1 MTKDRTEGQLHRGG
15 YAAVF
20 AALAAAVVV
29 GALLC
34 TALGSVSIAPEKI
47 VEILLGGG
55 SEAER
60 NILTQ
65 IRLPR
70 MCMTVLLGGALAVS
84 GYLLQTFFGNP
95 IAGPYVLGISSGAK
109 LAVCAALLFVA
120 GGERQSSGLLMILAA
135 FGGALVTTGAIVLL
149 SHRVRHMASLLAAG
163 IMVGYICN
171 AVTDFLVT
179 FAEDAQIVNLRG
191 WSQGTFSGMDWG
203 DVAAAAMIVTAAMV
217 LTVLCSK
224 PIGGGLRGQH
234 GSRCKAVSSDP
245 DPAVEPSVGLCDGFC
260 GPGVLC
266 RNRGAFPHAQTP
278 QELQAAGD
286 GARLLSCRRG
296 FLPLLRPDCPN
307 GVCADRAGDQHCDV
321 ASGRAGG
328 HLHVG
333 SKKEEKEVTDGKLPV
348 SAPALGGISGQSS
361 FAKYRSG
368 DPPRR
373 DPDCDRT
380 QRRRKIDAS

>member
-1 MTKDRTEGQLHRGG
+1 MKKDRAEGQLHRGG

-20 AALAAAVVV
+20 AALAAALLV

-34 TALGSVSIAPEKI
+34 TALGSVSIAPGK
-47 VEILLGGG
+47 VAEILMGGG
-55 SEAER
+55 SGAER

-109 LAVCAALLFVA
+109 LAVCAALL
-120 GGERQSSGLLMILAA
+120 MILAA
-135 FGGALVTTGAIVLL
+135 FAGALVTTGAILLL

-191 WSQGTFSGMDWG
+191 WSQGTFSGMAWG
-203 DVAAAAMIVTAAMV
+203 DVAAAAVIVTAAMV

-224 PIGGGLRGQH
+224 PIGAFELGEAYAA
-234 GSRCKAVSSDP
+234 SM
-245 DPAVEPSVGLCDGFC
+245 
-260 GPGVLC
+260 GVDVKRYRVILI
-266 RNRGAFPHAQTP
+266 
-278 QELQAAGD
+278 
-286 GARLLSCRRG
+286 LLSSLLSACVTAFAG
-296 FLPLLRPDCPN
+296 PVSFVGIAVPFLMRKLLRSSRPPVMVPACFL
-307 GVCADRAGDQHCDV
+307 
-321 ASGRAGG
+321 SGAVFCLYSDLIARMAF
-328 HLHVG
+328 
-333 SKKEEKEVTDGKLPV
+333 
-348 SAPALGGISGQSS
+348 APTELGISTVTSLLG
-361 FAKYRSG
+361 APVVIYMLAV
-368 DPPRR
+368 
-373 DPDCDRT
+373 
-380 QRRRKIDAS
+380 RKR

>member
-1 MTKDRTEGQLHRGG
+1 M
-15 YAAVF
+15 F
-20 AALAAAVVV
+20 AALAAAMLV

-34 TALGSVSIAPEKI
+34 TVLGSVSIAPGK
-47 VEILLGGG
+47 VAEILMGGG
-55 SEAER
+55 SGAER

-135 FGGALVTTGAIVLL
+135 FAGALVTTGAILLL

-191 WSQGTFSGMDWG
+191 WSQGTFSGMAWG
-203 DVAAAAMIVTAAMV
+203 DVAAAAVIVTAAMV

-224 PIGGGLRGQH
+224 PIGA
-234 GSRCKAVSSDP
+234 KAVSCDP
-245 DPAVEPSVGLCDGFC
+245 DPVVESSICLCDGFC

-266 RNRGAFPHAQTP
+266 RHCGAFPHAETP
-278 QELQAAGD
+278 QKLPAAGD
-286 GARLLSCRRG
+286 GARLFSVGRG
-296 FLPLLRPDCPN
+296 FLPVFGPDRADGLR
-307 GVCADRAGDQHCDV
+307 ADRAGN
-321 ASGRAGG
+321 
-328 HLHVG
+328 
-333 SKKEEKEVTDGKLPV
+333 
-348 SAPALGGISGQSS
+348 
-361 FAKYRSG
+361 
-368 DPPRR
+368 
-373 DPDCDRT
+373 
-380 QRRRKIDAS
+380 

>member
-224 PIGGGLRGQH
+224 PIGAFELGEAYAA
-234 GSRCKAVSSDP
+234 SM
-245 DPAVEPSVGLCDGFC
+245 
-260 GPGVLC
+260 GVDVKRYRVILI
-266 RNRGAFPHAQTP
+266 
-278 QELQAAGD
+278 
-286 GARLLSCRRG
+286 LLSS
-296 FLPLLRPDCPN
+296 LLSAC
-307 GVCADRAGDQHCDV
+307 VTAFAG
-321 ASGRAGG
+321 
-328 HLHVG
+328 
-333 SKKEEKEVTDGKLPV
+333 PV
-348 SAPALGGISGQSS
+348 SFVGIAVPFLMRKEWRLRRPSWGSAL
-361 FAKYRSG
+361 
-368 DPPRR
+368 
-373 DPDCDRT
+373 
-380 QRRRKIDAS
+380 

>member
-1 MTKDRTEGQLHRGG
+1 M
-15 YAAVF
+15 F

-34 TALGSVSIAPEKI
+34 TVLGSVSIAPGK
-47 VEILLGGG
+47 VAEILLGGG
-55 SEAER
+55 SGAER

-135 FGGALVTTGAIVLL
+135 FAGALVTTGAIVLL

-191 WSQGTFSGMDWG
+191 WSQGTFSGMAWG
-203 DVAAAAMIVTAAMV
+203 DVAAAAVIVTAAMIF
-217 LTVLCSK
+217 TVLCSK
-224 PIGGGLRGQH
+224 PIGAFELGEAYAA
-234 GSRCKAVSSDP
+234 SM
-245 DPAVEPSVGLCDGFC
+245 
-260 GPGVLC
+260 GVDVKRYRVILI
-266 RNRGAFPHAQTP
+266 
-278 QELQAAGD
+278 
-286 GARLLSCRRG
+286 LLSSLLSACVTAFAG
-296 FLPLLRPDCPN
+296 PVSFVGIAVPFLMRKLLRSSRPPVMVPACFL
-307 GVCADRAGDQHCDV
+307 
-321 ASGRAGG
+321 SGAVFCLYSDLIARMAFAPTELG
-328 HLHVG
+328 L
-333 SKKEEKEVTDGKLPV
+333 STVTSLLGAPV
-348 SAPALGGISGQSS
+348 VIYMLAV
-361 FAKYRSG
+361 
-368 DPPRR
+368 
-373 DPDCDRT
+373 
-380 QRRRKIDAS
+380 RKR

>member
-1 MTKDRTEGQLHRGG
+1 M
-15 YAAVF
+15 F
-20 AALAAAVVV
+20 AALAAAMLV

-34 TALGSVSIAPEKI
+34 TVLGSVSIAPGK
-47 VEILLGGG
+47 VAEILLGGG
-55 SEAER
+55 SGAER

-135 FGGALVTTGAIVLL
+135 FAGALVTTGAIVLL

-191 WSQGTFSGMDWG
+191 WSQGTFSGMAWG
-203 DVAAAAMIVTAAMV
+203 DVAVAAVIVTAAMIF
-217 LTVLCSK
+217 TVLCSK
-224 PIGGGLRGQH
+224 PIGAFELGEAYAA
-234 GSRCKAVSSDP
+234 SM
-245 DPAVEPSVGLCDGFC
+245 
-260 GPGVLC
+260 GVDVKRYRVILI
-266 RNRGAFPHAQTP
+266 
-278 QELQAAGD
+278 
-286 GARLLSCRRG
+286 LLSSLMSACVTAFAG
-296 FLPLLRPDCPN
+296 PVSFVGIAVPFLMRKLLRSSRPPVMVPACFL
-307 GVCADRAGDQHCDV
+307 
-321 ASGRAGG
+321 SGAVFCLYSDLIARMAF
-328 HLHVG
+328 
-333 SKKEEKEVTDGKLPV
+333 
-348 SAPALGGISGQSS
+348 APTELGISTVTSLLG
-361 FAKYRSG
+361 APVVIYMLAV
-368 DPPRR
+368 
-373 DPDCDRT
+373 
-380 QRRRKIDAS
+380 RKR